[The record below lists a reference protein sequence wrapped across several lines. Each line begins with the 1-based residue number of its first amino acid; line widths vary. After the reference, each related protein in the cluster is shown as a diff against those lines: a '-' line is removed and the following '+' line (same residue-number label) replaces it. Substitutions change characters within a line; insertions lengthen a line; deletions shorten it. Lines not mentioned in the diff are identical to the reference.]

1 MPQQEAVRETVTIV
15 LQDYV
20 IIAGSGLLTLA
31 SLPQGARLL
40 RGALLLIAACTLA
53 WAVQHR
59 HWWVTGSAAA
69 LALINLLQLALS
81 VPAAR
86 RTPMNEEEQI
96 FADASFASLPRSAVR
111 QLFDQG
117 LWISGKA
124 GETLI
129 HEGEPASHLFYLS
142 QGEASVS
149 SGGREL
155 AICGP
160 GHFFGEITVLNRD
173 PASASVALR
182 IDSRFWC
189 IAADTLERFIAANPD
204 YKHVL
209 EAAFAGDLRD
219 KLRLTNRRLVAMG
232 DVV

>member
-1 MPQQEAVRETVTIV
+1 MRESVTIL

-20 IIAGSGLLTLA
+20 IIAGSGVLALA

-59 HWWVTGSAAA
+59 HWWVAGGSAA

-81 VPAAR
+81 VPATR
-86 RTPMNEEEQI
+86 RTSMSEEEQL
-96 FADASFASLPRSAVR
+96 FADASFSSLPRGAVR

-129 HEGEPASHLFYLS
+129 REGEPASHLFYLS
-142 QGEASVS
+142 QGEASVLS
-149 SGGREL
+149 DGREL
-155 AICGP
+155 ATCGP
-160 GHFFGEITVLNRD
+160 GHFFGEITVLNRE

-182 IDSRFWC
+182 TDLRFWC
-189 IAADTLERFIAANPD
+189 IGADTLKRFIAANPEFA
-204 YKHVL
+204 HAL

-232 DVV
+232 DAA

>member
-1 MPQQEAVRETVTIV
+1 MTIV

-20 IIAGSGLLTLA
+20 IVAGSGLLALA

-40 RGALLLIAACTLA
+40 RGALLLIALSTLA

-59 HWWVTGSAAA
+59 HWWICGGAGA
-69 LALINLLQLALS
+69 LALINLLQLAFT

-86 RTPMNEEEQI
+86 RTPMSEEEQI
-96 FADASFASLPRSAVR
+96 FADGSFASLPRGAIR

-124 GETLI
+124 GEALI
-129 HEGEPASHLFYLS
+129 REGEPASHLFYLS
-142 QGEASVS
+142 QGEASVL
-149 SGGREL
+149 SGGHEL
-155 AICGP
+155 ATCGP
-160 GHFFGEITVLNRD
+160 GHFFGEITVLNRE

-189 IAADTLERFIAANPD
+189 IAADTLKRFISANPE
-204 YKHVL
+204 YKHIL

-219 KLRLTNRRLVAMG
+219 KLRLTNQRLVAMG
-232 DVV
+232 DAA